1 MEHLDRLPNEILL
14 SIASHLP
21 PAETLAFSQ
30 TKKRHNS
37 VVGDSLRW
45 RRRCLETWR
54 YWHESHEVSTLIK
67 DSPLAVSWRKIFE
80 SRQVTDR
87 MTEKVFETLL
97 KKQQCRIRNME
108 DVAALGYDVKD
119 WLLRQRNETPDDAHD
134 VLARRYHAD
143 AILGLMHR
151 TDAIDIW
158 TRLAKNDLP
167 VTLEDALGAYDLFVL
182 AGRYG
187 DLKDIHAKLDQLA
200 EEVRHWLVIKIYRD
214 ITTRGTIS
222 YQWRCSRSRIPASPL
237 QSVAIFCSIARR
249 LDISA
254 QPSNYPGHVYAV
266 VEEPWT
272 RDAEDT
278 SGLPGLE
285 DFAPRR
291 GENGRSHQRMYVD
304 PFHSEEEIPVAPLI
318 QGLAS
323 MGVPPQQI
331 PGVMG
336 PTSVA
341 EIARRTGRN
350 LRYSA
355 QRAWKDVNAP
365 PPHVSYET
373 ASYADNWTQVLLGD
387 AQLTRRNRDVALE
400 ASRHLVGALLNQAQQ
415 HFPQDIGLIERL
427 CASLFPRRSN
437 DEDGNAQQPLPH
449 HLDPRDELAE
459 LRQADDQPRRPKRRP
474 GSDSGVAIQYRV
486 GQFFMH
492 KNYNYR
498 GFIIGWDQTCAMPEA
513 WIQQMHV
520 NELQNGRHQPFYHI
534 IDSDRDSRYVAQEN
548 IRLLGIEAPSDS
560 LMSLAGRYFK
570 RWDSEA
576 HIFVSNLEEEYPE
589 D

>member
-54 YWHESHEVSTLIK
+54 YWHESHEVSTLVK

-151 TDAIDIW
+151 TDAINIW

-200 EEVRHWLVIKIYRD
+200 EEVRQYALTATDPPWTDLGTKARALRIVEYLRVMQLVGNQDLSRYHD
-214 ITTRGTIS
+214 TRNNFLSMALFEEPHTS
-222 YQWRCSRSRIPASPL
+222 LPL

-520 NELQNGRHQPFYHI
+520 NELENGRHQPFYHI
-534 IDSDRDSRYVAQEN
+534 MYVHV
-548 IRLLGIEAPSDS
+548 
-560 LMSLAGRYFK
+560 K
-570 RWDSEA
+570 
-576 HIFVSNLEEEYPE
+576 LEQLNEHCY